1 MAMFNWED
9 LQLPE
14 YDPDLADTQ
23 RRIDELHAKLMKEKG
38 IKLTPDSSSPG
49 FRPSTQQSREVA
61 VMTALGLTPKE
72 IGMVLNIEEKV
83 LQYYYFKEL
92 NTSHKLANLMVA
104 RKALEM
110 AMSGRFPDMTKF
122 WLKSQAKW
130 KETSA
135 VELTGKDGGPVEVTS
150 AREKLAQAMG
160 VGLDEAKGDA

>member
-14 YDPDLADTQ
+14 FDEDLKQTQ
-23 RRIDELHAKLMKEKG
+23 ERIDALHKDLIKQKGISVVPEKG
-38 IKLTPDSSSPG
+38 SPG
-49 FRPSTQQSREVA
+49 LRPSPAQSREVA

-72 IGMVLNIEEKV
+72 IGMVLNIEEKMIKF
-83 LQYYYFKEL
+83 YYGKEL
-92 NTSHKLANLMVA
+92 NVSHKLANLMVA

-110 AMSGRFPDMTKF
+110 ATSGRFPDMTKF

-135 VELTGKDGGPVEVTS
+135 VELTGKDGGPVEINS
-150 AREKLAQAMG
+150 ARDKLAQAMG
-160 VGLDEAKGDA
+160 VNLDDAAE